1 MIVNI
6 NQLILE
12 IQSIIKLNNLQQIV
26 QDQIN
31 KVFQYTYQYIIT
43 YTQINK
49 QIKQASKP
57 SQIQKIYKYFK
68 YQNKTWQAQS
78 FTKAIN
84 YIKLRQLA
92 QIRRRKEGRQV
103 GRAINKM
110 KQKSNLKSSLSQ
122 CLEKVSKFC
131 KKQSKRLSFVYL
143 LLIVVNIMQYF
154 YARSVFNMIQDN
166 SKQEVVN
173 NDSNSQKNSD
183 QYSQNCV
190 SSIGQQKINSSQFP
204 GTCIKSDNIQ
214 GFSVLC
220 LLFLIDGAFNLFNL
234 IIQQCQVKQSIIQ
247 FLNRYH
253 QKIIYNIIENSL
265 QFVIIYYGDDKILL
279 LSCTI
284 LFVKNILTLQY
295 NLRNERILQFIIILL
310 GSILNMQFRSWSVY
324 VQVSLI
330 LTIIETF
337 VSFNIS
343 FKYYGNINLQCNDD
357 CSIRM
362 QGMYCLKHNQHK
374 FNSKEED
381 NNTYNAHRSSKI
393 LSYDKQRNP
402 SSKKR
407 IDHFEQNS
415 NVGKSNIDDN
425 NDNNERINSK
435 RTSKN
440 PFLMQLSKNF
450 SQKADKRESNQ
461 TLQNQNKQIK
471 KKSSLENMVS
481 KTKPNK
487 KVFDKEVEVLDN
499 THQYSH
505 VAINRGDQSNSF
517 SSIYDKNCKNK
528 NAFMRYRTTSPG
540 LKNDGTISIDQSKSK
555 QVFVSSAGQIPS
567 AVTHTIYSGQSLP
580 KSHKNI
586 GKKPL
591 LNLSEIKGLKF
602 SEKFKQFN
610 KKIPSKK
617 LLSNL
622 GQNLNSRIKLDQDDI
637 NSQNGKRNIIYPNQ
651 SIQLKSKNQ
660 QSLKEIDSQ
669 SILSPKNNV
678 GILQEDLKNQFSTKN
693 LQNSSSR
700 LLYHQLNELNNN
712 PYLMNNV
719 NNQEQK
725 NFNYASQG
733 LIGERQNQN
742 NAQSSKRNLQDQF
755 QPKQIESEDTE
766 SMFNYN
772 NGGSGY
778 LKEFYGM
785 FFQILSEGI
794 ILFNFENG
802 DININYTLKRLLNCH
817 NDKEC
822 VEILFSLK
830 NASLQ
835 PLNHSTEGPKSQ
847 NLNDDGVGQ
856 NSNNP
861 EINHFNSS
869 FMNINS
875 YMYDNSLFTA
885 SKNRTYE
892 EQTTSNNQKVPTQKS
907 QKSINIHSNYTYQN
921 QITNSN
927 NLNDDVLSQI
937 KRRHSTSSYHKTNT
951 LMSRKTTRFQYKKD
965 EDELNSSAEVENSPV
980 QQQTKIKVNS
990 GIFSSNINGFQL
1002 QLDGPLNGSTLQN
1015 NMGIRDVEVPQ
1026 KNTVKLNNKT
1036 NQAQKQP
1043 DSGLQIDESLN
1054 QEYIGSNNMFDRQQL
1069 QQQFQQIYQSNYQ
1082 NDYQIERDEDDFKL
1096 KRKEIPGSGMTATA
1110 SPQLQQQQTYHH
1122 TQTHSHN
1129 SKQNSNQPFQKII
1142 YSVAKEFTVKDQLEK
1157 IEEDMHDY
1165 TNESNY
1171 EMLGHHIKML
1181 CKLDCKNLNQNKQ
1194 NHYETQATTN
1204 NPQNM
1209 NTPIQNMN
1217 QQPNYYH
1224 SSVSYNQ
1231 ISSLNPFQHQNSAF
1245 IDGLKNRKTSR
1256 FSNLSAL
1263 NPFQQ
1268 QSTVQFI
1275 QQQMQQIQTQN
1286 QNKNDDKKIIEIT
1299 FIPCYVNKQKCLVL
1313 VVKDVSHFNSI
1324 KVLKEMNENRS
1335 KMLNYVVH
1343 EIRSPLSSIMNYLH
1357 SSIESLTKELYDQ
1370 FIDPAL
1376 SSAQMLNVLIQD
1388 LLDMAQMK
1396 AGKYRLNIRPFKIE
1410 NLIEDVK
1417 KTMRVIVKQK
1427 SQDINLESYIDPLI
1441 TSDISSDQLRIKQIL
1456 INLISNAVKFT
1467 DEGSIRIEVNMIEN
1481 KIYRFSVRDT
1491 GIGIT
1496 DDQKKKLFSEFS
1508 KIETTQT
1515 DILNPKGVG
1524 LGLVISNILAK
1535 SLAPKHMPAGL
1546 EIISGKSK
1554 GSEFFFHI
1562 LDFST
1567 QNNNNNNNTIL
1578 NNQSSI
1584 VPSDQNILLTR
1595 TAKLN
1600 GSQQTK
1606 LNNISF
1612 VHTNTNSIPIQSQMS
1627 PTNRQI
1633 MKTDTQVIN
1642 SLFPYTKGGSS
1653 DAVLDQEFYL
1663 QEQDNLNSN
1672 KRNFNNQSSSS
1683 PSSNSSSSP
1692 SSRKNSASVPIDEE
1706 DIDINIQYISPKFK
1720 KNRGEQNEKPNIQQQ
1735 MNMQVRFLSSS
1746 AVGSDYVK
1754 NAEMSGQNN
1763 SLNNNVNFNNNNYSF
1778 IQNSLSR
1785 DPNKPQSLSQSQQQ
1799 QQNIQNMQLQQ
1810 VASSYFNFEDNNQQ
1824 GTASLPMNSVQSL
1837 RFGFQSL
1844 QHNSQPSSSLQQ
1856 DGLLNI
1862 PANFD
1867 LKNKYKKKCN
1877 CSNILIVDDETFQCN
1892 SLSQLIHSIT
1902 KQQCDKAT
1910 SCDSCLKH
1918 IVQKHQQNQCC
1929 PSYQL
1934 ILLDLNMFP
1943 SKDGFETLIEIQK
1956 YHTQVRLQM
1965 PKVVACTGE
1974 ADEEKKQQCII
1985 AGFIDILEKPI
1996 QVDQLKSILTSY
2008 YFQNQIQQ
2016 YPQQFIF
2023 QNTMSQ
2029 LSFNQQLQVIN
2040 M

>member
-1 MIVNI
+1 M
-6 NQLILE
+6 
-12 IQSIIKLNNLQQIV
+12 
-26 QDQIN
+26 
-31 KVFQYTYQYIIT
+31 
-43 YTQINK
+43 
-49 QIKQASKP
+49 
-57 SQIQKIYKYFK
+57 
-68 YQNKTWQAQS
+68 
-78 FTKAIN
+78 
-84 YIKLRQLA
+84 
-92 QIRRRKEGRQV
+92 
-103 GRAINKM
+103 
-110 KQKSNLKSSLSQ
+110 
-122 CLEKVSKFC
+122 
-131 KKQSKRLSFVYL
+131 
-143 LLIVVNIMQYF
+143 
-154 YARSVFNMIQDN
+154 
-166 SKQEVVN
+166 
-173 NDSNSQKNSD
+173 
-183 QYSQNCV
+183 
-190 SSIGQQKINSSQFP
+190 
-204 GTCIKSDNIQ
+204 
-214 GFSVLC
+214 
-220 LLFLIDGAFNLFNL
+220 
-234 IIQQCQVKQSIIQ
+234 
-247 FLNRYH
+247 
-253 QKIIYNIIENSL
+253 
-265 QFVIIYYGDDKILL
+265 
-279 LSCTI
+279 
-284 LFVKNILTLQY
+284 
-295 NLRNERILQFIIILL
+295 
-310 GSILNMQFRSWSVY
+310 
-324 VQVSLI
+324 
-330 LTIIETF
+330 
-337 VSFNIS
+337 
-343 FKYYGNINLQCNDD
+343 NLQCNED

-362 QGMYCLKHNQHK
+362 HEYCLKHNQHK
-374 FNSKEED
+374 YNSKDED

-393 LSYDKQRNP
+393 LSYDKQKKQ

-407 IDHFEQNS
+407 IDHTEQNS
-415 NVGKSNIDDN
+415 NAGKSNVDDN
-425 NDNNERINSK
+425 NDNNERNYTK

-450 SQKADKRESNQ
+450 SSKADKRESNLTQ
-461 TLQNQNKQIK
+461 QNQNKQIK
-471 KKSSLENMVS
+471 KKSSLDNMVS
-481 KTKPNK
+481 KAKPNK
-487 KVFDKEVEVLDN
+487 KLYEKEVEILDN

-505 VAINRGDQSNSF
+505 IAINRGEQSNSF

-617 LLSNL
+617 LLSTI
-622 GQNLNSRIKLDQDDI
+622 GQSRIKQDQDDI

-651 SIQLKSKNQ
+651 SIQLQLKVKNQ

-669 SILSPKNNV
+669 SVLSPNNNV
-678 GILQEDLKNQFSTKN
+678 GIFQEDIKNQFSTKN

-700 LLYHQLNELNNN
+700 LLYHQMNELNNN
-712 PYLMNNV
+712 LYQMNNV
-719 NNQEQK
+719 SYCNYEQK
-725 NFNYASQG
+725 NFNYVSQG
-733 LIGERQNQN
+733 LIGERQTQN
-742 NAQSSKRNLQDQF
+742 NAQTNKKNVQDYA

-847 NLNDDGVGQ
+847 NLNDDGIGQ

-927 NLNDDVLSQI
+927 NFNDDVLSQI

-965 EDELNSSAEVENSPV
+965 EDELNSSAEVENSPA
-980 QQQTKIKVNS
+980 QQQTKMKVNS

-1002 QLDGPLNGSTLQN
+1002 QLDGPLNNSTLQN
-1015 NMGIRDVEVPQ
+1015 NIGIRDVEVPQ
-1026 KNTVKLNNKT
+1026 KNTVKINNKT

-1082 NDYQIERDEDDFKL
+1082 NDYQIEREEDEIKL

-1194 NHYETQATTN
+1194 NNYETQATTN

-1209 NTPIQNMN
+1209 NTPLQNMN
-1217 QQPNYYH
+1217 QQPNYYY

-1231 ISSLNPFQHQNSAF
+1231 ISSLNPFQHQNSAL

-1275 QQQMQQIQTQN
+1275 QQQMQQQQILTQSQH
-1286 QNKNDDKKIIEIT
+1286 QNKNEEKKIIEIT

-1357 SSIESLTKELYDQ
+1357 SSIESLTKELYEQ

-1396 AGKYRLNIRPFKIE
+1396 AGKYRLNIKPFKIE

-1441 TSDISSDQLRIKQIL
+1441 TNDISSDQLRIKQIL

-1467 DEGSIRIEVNMIEN
+1467 DEGSIRIEVHMIEN
-1481 KIYRFSVRDT
+1481 RIYRFSVRDT

-1567 QNNNNNNNTIL
+1567 QNNNNNNNNTNF

-1584 VPSDQNILLTR
+1584 IPSDQNVLQTR

-1612 VHTNTNSIPIQSQMS
+1612 VNTNTNSIQNQSQMS
-1627 PTNRQI
+1627 PTSRQVGI
-1633 MKTDTQVIN
+1633 QQFQMLKTNTQIIN

-1653 DAVLDQEFYL
+1653 DAVLDQEFYQ
-1663 QEQDNLNSN
+1663 QEQDHQNSN
-1672 KRNFNNQSSSS
+1672 KKNFNNQSSSS

-1720 KNRGEQNEKPNIQQQ
+1720 KNRGEQNIQQNVQ
-1735 MNMQVRFLSSS
+1735 QNMQVRFLSSS
-1746 AVGSDYVK
+1746 VVGSEYIK

-1763 SLNNNVNFNNNNYSF
+1763 SVNNNVNNNNNNYSF
-1778 IQNSLSR
+1778 IQNSLYR
-1785 DPNKPQSLSQSQQQ
+1785 DQNKPQSLNQSQQQ
-1799 QQNIQNMQLQQ
+1799 QQQNQQNMQLQQ

-1824 GTASLPMNSVQSL
+1824 GTASLPINSVQSL

-1862 PANFD
+1862 PANYE
-1867 LKNKYKKKCN
+1867 LKNKHKKKCN

-1892 SLSQLIHSIT
+1892 SLTQLIFSIS
-1902 KQQCDKAT
+1902 KQQCDKAN

-1956 YHTQVRLQM
+1956 YHQQVKLQM
-1965 PKVVACTGE
+1965 PKVIACTGE
-1974 ADEEKKQQCII
+1974 ADEEKKQQCLI
-1985 AGFIDILEKPI
+1985 AGFVDILEKPI
-1996 QVDQLKSILTSY
+1996 QVDQLKSILTTY
-2008 YFQNQIQQ
+2008 CLMNQIQQ